1 MGPPR
6 AAGRGRDAVKTIKD
20 FVVYFSQLV
29 RDGIFIAV
37 TFAEVIAFFVKS
49 AIPLPRRP
57 AILDESWVYLAILAT
72 GFVIAAFRLHRD
84 LDVKASLTSRERRA
98 LRKELR
104 EKVIRLKFTIE
115 GRKVERIPVDQALE
129 ILGLAK
135 ELGDGYLI
143 AECEEIKGL
152 LERNHD
158 SQHYIENMSR
168 NSRRDYESVIAR
180 TGYILNWLEKT
191 VGDTNSGNPVA

>member
-1 MGPPR
+1 MS
-6 AAGRGRDAVKTIKD
+6 TIKALLS
-20 FVVYFSQLV
+20 YLSLLI
-29 RDGIFIAV
+29 RDGIFLAVAIAEAV
-37 TFAEVIAFFVKS
+37 AFIVKS
-49 AIPLPRRP
+49 AIPLARRP

-84 LDVKASLTSRERRA
+84 LEVKASLTSPERRA
-98 LRKELR
+98 LRKELG
-104 EKVIRLKFTIE
+104 EKVIRLKFTIG

-135 ELGDGYLI
+135 ELGNGYLI

-158 SQHYIENMSR
+158 SQHYVENMSR
-168 NSRRDYESVIAR
+168 NSRRDYESVIAK
-180 TGYILNWLEKT
+180 TGFILNWLEKT